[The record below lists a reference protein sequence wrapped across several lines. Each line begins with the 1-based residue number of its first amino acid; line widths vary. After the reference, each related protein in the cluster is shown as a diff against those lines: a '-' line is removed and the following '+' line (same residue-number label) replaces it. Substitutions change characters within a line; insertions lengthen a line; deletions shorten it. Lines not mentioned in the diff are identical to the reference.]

1 MEKRTLT
8 ISVDDDW
15 RGKLRDAARK
25 AELATSYQGERLNFQ
40 RADEFFTMLTGNRWR
55 LLQALVGEKDTAG
68 VRELARRLH
77 RDVRRVHDDILVLEK
92 LGLIER
98 TEAGRV
104 ICPFDDVYV
113 DMHVG
118 VALAKAA

>member
-8 ISVDDDW
+8 IS
-15 RGKLRDAARK
+15 
-25 AELATSYQGERLNFQ
+25 
-40 RADEFFTMLTGNRWR
+40 
-55 LLQALVGEKDTAG
+55 
-68 VRELARRLH
+68 
-77 RDVRRVHDDILVLEK
+77 VLEK

-104 ICPFDDVYV
+104 VCPFDDVHV

-118 VALAKAA
+118 VAWAKAA